1 MFSIS
6 VSLQSVVCFRAAVGV
21 FSPVLV
27 LFSIAI
33 HSFVSRAAVGDFL
46 LSYLFLFLAFLCK
59 LAASM
64 SLYLFSSNFTLFFHL
79 FLVQN
84 GMLPLSI
91 CLIHCQKL
99 AVFWSHKKNFVWA
112 VYISTLGGIQLEKP
126 KTMYNLSSNIY

>member
-46 LSYLFLFLAFLCK
+46 LSYLFLFLATVVKKIQVPIMTFNWLVAFCANQQPEV
-59 LAASM
+59 L
-64 SLYLFSSNFTLFFHL
+64 SL
-79 FLVQN
+79 
-84 GMLPLSI
+84 
-91 CLIHCQKL
+91 LI
-99 AVFWSHKKNFVWA
+99 
-112 VYISTLGGIQLEKP
+112 
-126 KTMYNLSSNIY
+126 